1 MTNLLL
7 SSKTMTTKV
16 LLYEDN
22 PELRMS
28 LSALI
33 GFSEN
38 LELLGSF
45 ENCSG
50 VAGHI
55 EELEPD
61 IVLADID
68 MPEVNGIEGLK
79 IIRKFRPELPVVMLT
94 VFDDNEHVLDA
105 IMNGATGYIL
115 KQHLTTRLGSA
126 IEEALEGGAPMSPL
140 VARMVL
146 NHLNSKNHRANQ
158 YGLTQRE
165 KEILKSL
172 TDGNSYKMI
181 ADRLGITHGTVSTH
195 IKNIYEKLGVHSQSE
210 AVGKTLR
217 EGIV

>member
-1 MTNLLL
+1 
-7 SSKTMTTKV
+7 KV

-22 PELRMS
+22 PELRIS

-38 LELLGSF
+38 LELLGAF

-55 EELEPD
+55 EEFRPD

-79 IIRKFRPELPVVMLT
+79 IIRKIRPELPVVMLT
-94 VFDDNEHVLDA
+94 VFDDNDHVLDA

-115 KQHLTTRLGSA
+115 KQHLATRLGSA

-140 VARMVL
+140 V
-146 NHLNSKNHRANQ
+146 
-158 YGLTQRE
+158 
-165 KEILKSL
+165 
-172 TDGNSYKMI
+172 
-181 ADRLGITHGTVSTH
+181 
-195 IKNIYEKLGVHSQSE
+195 
-210 AVGKTLR
+210 
-217 EGIV
+217 